1 MPTRMPSLK
10 PRELPSAGPHAA
22 VCYLF
27 ANLGTQHTKFGLK
40 EQLCFGFELL
50 DQRQANGTAFTII
63 TLPYTISS
71 EPKASLR
78 QDMESWFGRAFTSDD
93 FGALDLEERVGTT
106 ALLGVEHVLSNG
118 KEYANIASIMPPP
131 PGAPARKL
139 PINGVVIFN
148 FAERFGEYE
157 QLPRF
162 LQEKIASTPQ
172 YEARTNP
179 NAVPAL
185 STQERLQQRLAIPD
199 PASRETP
206 EEPPEEEQPSPD
218 DAIVDDGIPF

>member
-106 ALLGVEHVLSNG
+106 ALLGVKHVLSNG

-148 FAERFGEYE
+148 FAEREDRLDAAIRGPDKPECSPGTE
-157 QLPRF
+157 HTGATAAAPGNTGPSLSGNPRG
-162 LQEKIASTPQ
+162 
-172 YEARTNP
+172 
-179 NAVPAL
+179 
-185 STQERLQQRLAIPD
+185 
-199 PASRETP
+199 ASRGG
-206 EEPPEEEQPSPD
+206 
-218 DAIVDDGIPF
+218 AAFA

>member
-78 QDMESWFGRAFTSDD
+78 QDMESCFGRAFTSDD
-93 FGALDLEERVGTT
+93 AGAQAADQRGGDL
-106 ALLGVEHVLSNG
+106 
-118 KEYANIASIMPPP
+118 
-131 PGAPARKL
+131 
-139 PINGVVIFN
+139 
-148 FAERFGEYE
+148 
-157 QLPRF
+157 QLC
-162 LQEKIASTPQ
+162 
-172 YEARTNP
+172 
-179 NAVPAL
+179 
-185 STQERLQQRLAIPD
+185 
-199 PASRETP
+199 
-206 EEPPEEEQPSPD
+206 
-218 DAIVDDGIPF
+218 